1 MEKEYK
7 SHEEYYNDLPDTTK
21 EIIKEVLRIEERS
34 IKYRKS
40 SIDREQEILKLMK
53 GAIQSDT

>member
-7 SHEEYYNDLPDTTK
+7 SHEEYYNDLPNNTK
-21 EIIKEVLRIEERS
+21 EIIKEVLRIEERAL
-34 IKYRKS
+34 KYRKS